1 MTFSV
6 DVSAWPKQAA
16 PLVVP
21 WPDPMGPA
29 HFHSFDHAEAWVA
42 FVHGFDLDAAIP
54 QTVALKYFR
63 AQKLYAFAWLDY
75 DLIKA
80 GELVALS
87 ALERALKE
95 CYEGKTKQSSLAAWV
110 EHMAEH
116 DGLTDEVLPI
126 AQRSGQP
133 IVRYLYETD
142 QAIKQRKKVGAPEP
156 MTLARIRN
164 SLAHGHPFD
173 GLIWPGLLEIVRDL
187 IQYAFRER
195 P

>member
-21 WPDPMGPA
+21 WPDPVGPA
-29 HFHSFDHAEAWVA
+29 HFHPFDHAEAWAA

-54 QTVALKYFR
+54 QTVALKYLR

-75 DLIKA
+75 ELIKA
-80 GELVALS
+80 GELVALR

-110 EHMAEH
+110 EYMAEH

-133 IVRYLYETD
+133 IVRYLYETG

-156 MTLARIRN
+156 ITLARIRN
-164 SLAHGHPFD
+164 SLAHGDPFD
-173 GLIWPGLLEIVRDL
+173 GLIWPGPLEIVSDL
-187 IQYAFRER
+187 IQHAFRER

>member
-1 MTFSV
+1 MAFSV
-6 DVSAWPKQAA
+6 DVSAWPQQVA

-21 WPDPMGPA
+21 WPVPGDPV
-29 HFHSFDHAEAWVA
+29 HFHSFAQPEAWVA
-42 FVHGFDLDAAIP
+42 FVRRFDVDGAVP
-54 QTVALKYFR
+54 QTVALKYLR
-63 AQKLYAFAWLDY
+63 AQKLYAFSWLDY

-95 CYEGKTKQSSLAAWV
+95 CYEGKTKKSSLAAWV
-110 EHMAEH
+110 QYMVEN

-126 AQRSGQP
+126 ALRCGQP
-133 IVRYLYETD
+133 IVQHLYETE
-142 QAIKQRKKVGAPEP
+142 QAIKQREKVGVPEP

-164 SLAHGHPFD
+164 SLAHGDPFD

-187 IQYAFRER
+187 IQHAFRTR

>member
-1 MTFSV
+1 MELSV
-6 DVSAWPKQAA
+6 DASAWPQQAS
-16 PLVVP
+16 PLIVP
-21 WPDPMGPA
+21 WPVPKDSA
-29 HFHSFDHAEAWVA
+29 HFHQFAHAEEWVA
-42 FVHGFDLDAAIP
+42 FVRCFDLDAAIP
-54 QTVALKYFR
+54 QTVALKYLR

-110 EHMAEH
+110 QYMAEH
-116 DGLTDEVLPI
+116 DCLTDEMLPI
-126 AQRSGQP
+126 AQRCGQP

-142 QAIKQRKKVGAPEP
+142 QAIKQRERVGAPEP
-156 MTLARIRN
+156 MTFARIRN
-164 SLAHGHPFD
+164 SLAHGDPLD

-187 IQYAFRER
+187 IQHAFRKR